1 MACLCCYNKF
11 NAVKKS
17 SLIFSENIFLVRNKI
32 EGYRDLHMNEYT
44 MSELSIGMIEC
55 FSKKVTL
62 EMMKAFLQLS
72 GDENPLHIDEVYAK
86 SKGFQD
92 RVVYGMLTSSFIST
106 LGGCYLPGKYCII
119 QGVETKFLRP
129 VYIGDEITVTGEVVD
144 IREELNYI
152 EIRVTM
158 KNQKGEKVLR
168 GTLKAGVLDGE

>member
-1 MACLCCYNKF
+1 
-11 NAVKKS
+11 
-17 SLIFSENIFLVRNKI
+17 
-32 EGYRDLHMNEYT
+32 MNEYRIND
-44 MSELSIGMIEC
+44 LSVGMTES
-55 FSKKVTL
+55 FSKKITK
-62 EMMKAFLQLS
+62 EMMDGFLELS
-72 GDENPLHIDEVYAK
+72 GDENPLHNDKSFAR

-92 RVVYGMLTSSFIST
+92 RVVYGMLTASFIST
-106 LGGCYLPGKYCII
+106 LGGCYLPGKHCII

-152 EIRVTM
+152 EIKVTM

>member
-1 MACLCCYNKF
+1 
-11 NAVKKS
+11 
-17 SLIFSENIFLVRNKI
+17 
-32 EGYRDLHMNEYT
+32 MNDYS
-44 MSELSIGMIEC
+44 MKNLYIGLTES
-55 FSKKVTL
+55 FSKTITID
-62 EMMKAFLQLS
+62 MMSDFLKLS
-72 GDENPLHIDEVYAK
+72 GDENPLHIDESFAK

-92 RVVYGMLTSSFIST
+92 RVVYGMLTASFIST

-152 EIRVTM
+152 EIKVTM

>member
-1 MACLCCYNKF
+1 M
-11 NAVKKS
+11 V
-17 SLIFSENIFLVRNKI
+17 
-32 EGYRDLHMNEYT
+32 DLK
-44 MSELSIGMIEC
+44 IGMTEC
-55 FSKKVTL
+55 FTKKITVD
-62 EMMKAFLQLS
+62 MMSFFTILS
-72 GDENPLHIDEVYAK
+72 GDENPLHIDDSFAR
-86 SKGFQD
+86 SKGFRD

-106 LGGCYLPGKYCII
+106 LGGCYLPGKNCII

-152 EIRVTM
+152 EIKVTM

>member
-1 MACLCCYNKF
+1 
-11 NAVKKS
+11 
-17 SLIFSENIFLVRNKI
+17 
-32 EGYRDLHMNEYT
+32 MNDYS
-44 MSELSIGMIEC
+44 MKNLYIGLMES
-55 FSKKVTL
+55 FSKTITID
-62 EMMKAFLQLS
+62 MMSDFLKLS
-72 GDENPLHIDEVYAK
+72 GDENPLHIDESFAK

-92 RVVYGMLTSSFIST
+92 RVVYGMLTASFIST

-152 EIRVTM
+152 EIKVTM